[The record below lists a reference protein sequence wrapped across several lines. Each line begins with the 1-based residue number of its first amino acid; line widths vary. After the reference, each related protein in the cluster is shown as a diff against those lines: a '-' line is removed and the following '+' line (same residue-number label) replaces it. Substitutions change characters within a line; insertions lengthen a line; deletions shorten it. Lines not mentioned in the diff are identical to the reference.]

1 MKVTPVKKKWMD
13 VVNSDLGAGSI
24 ISRTQVQEFMKKYDL
39 KWPTYFMSGP
49 YVVSKG
55 KYIFPSD
62 AESLESKITSF
73 FGFFIHAMK

>member
-1 MKVTPVKKKWMD
+1 MKVTPVKKKWID
-13 VVNSDLGAGSI
+13 VVNSELGAGSV

-55 KYIFPSD
+55 KYITQ
-62 AESLESKITSF
+62 SKISPSAF
-73 FGFFIHAMK
+73 SYPDGEINDNRNL